1 MHNVIA
7 TRSSRA
13 ITTVDVTAIVVS
25 IDLQQRSSSCE
36 NSVHL
41 HQPEERVVPCGTLRG
56 KRLREWVNLRVGVG
70 VGDVVVAVG
79 VGVVRFNFL
88 FIDLLASSRG
98 LPSSHADNAG
108 PRDAGSL
115 RRVAH

>member
-88 FIDLLASSRG
+88 FRFARKLTWTSKLARG
-98 LPSSHADNAG
+98 QCGAARCWIPS
-108 PRDAGSL
+108 
-115 RRVAH
+115 